1 MSIHNKKDE
10 WVVANPDG
18 MIITA
23 WCFCM
28 TGASRYYNHVVA
40 VLYKVEYTNA
50 NNFCSPTCTSIPYD
64 WNKSTKKI
72 TELKRISEIAVR
84 KKMRWQMNRKIPCEE
99 KRMQELN
106 LFDPQTNIHRNVTGE
121 RLSEFFYSLS
131 LSSPAAI
138 LFKSIE
144 GMSIATSMNLSM
156 TNIAIEVVVNHKNSS
171 SDKKITL
178 LLRKLCFM
186 EKETQNIEKSTCGQS
201 DFNAW
206 KEHHK
211 GQLSA

>member
-1 MSIHNKKDE
+1 
-10 WVVANPDG
+10 
-18 MIITA
+18 
-23 WCFCM
+23 
-28 TGASRYYNHVVA
+28 
-40 VLYKVEYTNA
+40 
-50 NNFCSPTCTSIPYD
+50 
-64 WNKSTKKI
+64 
-72 TELKRISEIAVR
+72 
-84 KKMRWQMNRKIPCEE
+84 MNRKIPCEE

-106 LFDPQTNIHRNVTGE
+106 LFDPQTSIHRNVTGE

-131 LSSPAAI
+131 LSSPSAI

>member
-1 MSIHNKKDE
+1 MGNKPKD
-10 WVVANPDG
+10 
-18 MIITA
+18 T
-23 WCFCM
+23 
-28 TGASRYYNHVVA
+28 
-40 VLYKVEYTNA
+40 
-50 NNFCSPTCTSIPYD
+50 IPH
-64 WNKSTKKI
+64 
-72 TELKRISEIAVR
+72 
-84 KKMRWQMNRKIPCEE
+84 EE

-178 LLRKLCFM
+178 LLRKLFY
-186 EKETQNIEKSTCGQS
+186 G
-201 DFNAW
+201 
-206 KEHHK
+206 K
-211 GQLSA
+211 GNLKH

>member
-1 MSIHNKKDE
+1 MGNKPKD
-10 WVVANPDG
+10 
-18 MIITA
+18 T
-23 WCFCM
+23 
-28 TGASRYYNHVVA
+28 
-40 VLYKVEYTNA
+40 
-50 NNFCSPTCTSIPYD
+50 IP
-64 WNKSTKKI
+64 
-72 TELKRISEIAVR
+72 R
-84 KKMRWQMNRKIPCEE
+84 EE

>member
-1 MSIHNKKDE
+1 MLQPRH
-10 WVVANPDG
+10 
-18 MIITA
+18 
-23 WCFCM
+23 CM
-28 TGASRYYNHVVA
+28 
-40 VLYKVEYTNA
+40 LYKVEYANA
-50 NNFCSPTCTSIPYD
+50 NNVCSPACTSIPYS

-72 TELKRISEIAVR
+72 IEPKRISEISLR
-84 KKMRWQMNRKIPCEE
+84 KKMISSMGDKPKDTIPCEE

-131 LSSPAAI
+131 LSSPSAI

-156 TNIAIEVVVNHKNSS
+156 TNIANEVVVNHKNFS
-171 SDKKITL
+171 SDEKISM

-186 EKETQNIEKSTCGQS
+186 EKEIQNIEKSTQGQS
-201 DFNAW
+201 DSNAW

-211 GQLSA
+211 G

>member
-1 MSIHNKKDE
+1 MKLLDRSRWNQVWELTARYNTSWGKK
-10 WVVANPDG
+10 
-18 MIITA
+18 
-23 WCFCM
+23 
-28 TGASRYYNHVVA
+28 
-40 VLYKVEYTNA
+40 NA
-50 NNFCSPTCTSIPYD
+50 
-64 WNKSTKKI
+64 
-72 TELKRISEIAVR
+72 
-84 KKMRWQMNRKIPCEE
+84 
-99 KRMQELN
+99 ELN

-131 LSSPAAI
+131 LSSPSAI

-156 TNIAIEVVVNHKNSS
+156 TNIANEVVVNHKNSS

-211 GQLSA
+211 GQLSAWKHHELYSKINTISKVRGLRHPKTTPLVFSIIFPDDK

>member
-1 MSIHNKKDE
+1 MGNKPKD
-10 WVVANPDG
+10 
-18 MIITA
+18 T
-23 WCFCM
+23 
-28 TGASRYYNHVVA
+28 
-40 VLYKVEYTNA
+40 
-50 NNFCSPTCTSIPYD
+50 
-64 WNKSTKKI
+64 
-72 TELKRISEIAVR
+72 
-84 KKMRWQMNRKIPCEE
+84 IPCEE

-131 LSSPAAI
+131 LSSPSAI

>member
-1 MSIHNKKDE
+1 MLQPRH
-10 WVVANPDG
+10 
-18 MIITA
+18 
-23 WCFCM
+23 CM
-28 TGASRYYNHVVA
+28 
-40 VLYKVEYTNA
+40 LYKVEYANA
-50 NNFCSPTCTSIPYD
+50 NNVWSPACTSIPYS

-72 TELKRISEIAVR
+72 IEPKRISEISLR
-84 KKMRWQMNRKIPCEE
+84 KKMISSMGDKPKDTIPCEE

-131 LSSPAAI
+131 LSSPSAI

-156 TNIAIEVVVNHKNSS
+156 TNIANEVVVNHKNFS
-171 SDKKITL
+171 SDEKISM

-186 EKETQNIEKSTCGQS
+186 EKEIQNIEKSIRG
-201 DFNAW
+201 
-206 KEHHK
+206 
-211 GQLSA
+211 